1 MNDMPSWNSIT
12 GCRAP
17 VMTMSPLPSTS
28 VGRTYGVGADVARCA
43 KLETEPRS
51 PASGGIT
58 VTAAAAH
65 NGTTRHGT
73 PAHLLNASNSE
84 MWVAAI
90 SSTVR

>member
-1 MNDMPSWNSIT
+1 
-12 GCRAP
+12 
-17 VMTMSPLPSTS
+17 
-28 VGRTYGVGADVARCA
+28 
-43 KLETEPRS
+43 
-51 PASGGIT
+51 